1 MLMSA
6 KRVPRKIHTVDL
18 SYIGQEHEILHPE
31 RLALLLSHRVS
42 ALDIG
47 VYAYSVREKIRGAGY
62 WVDENSLIPSRRKM
76 IIAWLDKMWV
86 SGTKGNSLETDVKN
100 FEYAINWCDE
110 YGHSDVMCTAEGAQL
125 AYMAFTSHLYQEISS
140 GQTKP
145 LSCQARQNILR
156 RVLALQFPQDYEYI
170 IASAPPIKNTRE
182 GLEPPDEDDVKQY
195 IDITLNFALSIS
207 RFLVGFQAFPLRFE
221 TKEYHTHFF
230 PGTGKFITPLT
241 EGGHGY
247 SAYNYRE
254 GRLLT
259 IEELS
264 VAKPEARLAD
274 LRETLKR
281 AQRVIDD
288 ANADSHHQFRVRL
301 AGLAMKAYACLIN
314 LVVGANSGEII
325 QFLYEDALEVVR
337 SPLKKELSA
346 VKLRAKGLVV
356 NYSIGRG
363 PGMKLLRE
371 YLEFRSWVLN
381 GHSSELL
388 FFHVVDGRGL
398 PSTDFPSLE
407 NNFSTKF
414 YNKLQGVFVSDSSKN
429 IPPRLVRKFKSLTLH
444 HLRHSPMLVS
454 AVLNHTERTN
464 TQYYSGVTDKQ
475 QKKEFGVFWA
485 SMIDAAKRF
494 SAGNPTGGVPIAAG
508 HCDGLNKPVKEIPVV
523 AIEPDCN
530 SQYGCLYCMH
540 YLVHSDEADIHKLMS
555 FKYVLEA
562 IRENAPNFEF
572 SEEVFKDVIIRISFI
587 IKGISKRSKVASDLV
602 ETMSKKVFELGILT
616 PFWESR
622 LQRYE
627 KMGIYI

>member
-1 MLMSA
+1 MSVNRA
-6 KRVPRKIHTVDL
+6 PRKIHIVDL
-18 SYIGQEHEILHPE
+18 SYVGQEHEILHPE
-31 RLALLLSHRVS
+31 RLALSLSNRVS

-47 VYAYSVREKIRGAGY
+47 VFVYSVREKIRGAGY
-62 WVDENSLIPSRRKM
+62 WVDESSLISSRRKM
-76 IIAWLDKMWV
+76 LVAWLDKMWS
-86 SGTKGNSLETDVKN
+86 SGTKGNSIETDVKN
-100 FEYAINWCDE
+100 FEYAINWCDG
-110 YGHSDVMCTAEGAQL
+110 YDHRDVMCTPEGAQR
-125 AYMAFTSHLYQEISS
+125 AYMAFTSYLYQEIAS
-140 GQTKP
+140 GQAKP
-145 LSCQARQNILR
+145 LSCQARQTILR
-156 RVLALQFPQDYEYI
+156 RVLALQFPEDYGYI
-170 IASAPPIKNTRE
+170 IASAPPIKNRRE
-182 GLEPPDEDDVKQY
+182 GLEPPGEDDVKQY
-195 IDITLNFALSIS
+195 IDITLNIALSIS
-207 RFLVGFQAFPLRFE
+207 RFLVGFQAFPLRFD
-221 TKEYHTHFF
+221 TNEYHTYFF

-241 EGGHGY
+241 EGEHGY
-247 SAYNYRE
+247 SAYDYRE

-259 IEELS
+259 IEELRI
-264 VAKPEARLAD
+264 AKPEARLAD

-314 LVVGANSGEII
+314 LVVGANSGEVI

-371 YLEFRSWVLN
+371 YLEFRSWILN
-381 GHSSELL
+381 GRSSELL

-464 TQYYSGVTDKQ
+464 AQFYSGVTDKQ
-475 QKKEFGVFWA
+475 QKEEFGGFWA
-485 SMIDAAKRF
+485 SMLEAAKRF
-494 SAGNPTGGVPIAAG
+494 SSESKVGGIPIAAG
-508 HCDGLNKPVKEIPVV
+508 HCDGLNDPVAEIPVV
-523 AIEPDCN
+523 PIEPDCN
-530 SQYGCLYCMH
+530 SQYGCLYCIH
-540 YLVHSDEADIHKLMS
+540 YLVHSDETDIHKLMS
-555 FKYVLEA
+555 FKYVVEA

-572 SEEVFKDVIIRISFI
+572 SEEILKGVIVRISFI
-587 IKGISKRSKVASDLV
+587 LEGISKRSKSAADLV
-602 ETMSKKVFELGILT
+602 DVMNKKVFELGILT
-616 PFWESR
+616 PFWERR

-627 KMGIYI
+627 KMGVYI